1 MPKTTKGP
9 VSEAIEKSIINILGI
24 ERLPLADQFEILTQ
38 VSELV
43 QRRLMLRILEELDDE
58 AVKVF
63 SDLIDNKQEEKII
76 EYVEEHIPNFY
87 QILEQEVMQVKK
99 ELKEMVDGLDV

>member
-1 MPKTTKGP
+1 MQKSKKGP
-9 VSEAIEKSIINILGI
+9 VTEAIEKSVISILGL
-24 ERLPLADQFEILTQ
+24 EKMPLADQFQILTQ

-43 QRRLMLRILEELDDE
+43 QRRLMLRILEELDDN

-63 SDLIDNKQEEKII
+63 SELIDNKQEDKII

-87 QILEQEVMQVKK
+87 QILEQEVNQVKV